1 MINNISRFLCV
12 ALALI
17 SVNAYSAPVATT
29 AGSNLTAYNPA
40 FGSNNNNAWNS
51 LTNVRSMGDSGN
63 VVDNSAPVADF
74 GNCNALILRCVQPK
88 CATGGCTT
96 LDIARPIV
104 AGCVEDNQVC
114 KQYGNTLIDTL
125 AAQVVANTV
134 AKSNQ
139 QATAAQNNAMQAEM
153 QAAAQAAAQQ
163 SAQQIQAM
171 QEQMQAMQE
180 QMAQQNAE
188 TAAMLQEALSA
199 QQQSASSVQAPSVS
213 NTTAATASDGDS
225 VSAGLTAAQQIAAA
239 SGVSADV
246 LAREQIAGQILSQ
259 IENAEV
265 SLKELRATLNDV
277 YNYAGCDSSGNNCT
291 GPKRVKTFK
300 EKAMNFFE
308 PYNNVLD
315 ELYEGLILA
324 QSVGVD
330 ITDIY
335 MMLNGTCNVWGLYL
349 CAPGQVMFY
358 NTLNCPDGRSVPTR
372 TAEGFVLGNAK
383 CTVGHVVPMSDGG
396 CQLIKM
402 LTNND
407 DVQKSWLYPEV
418 EPADDKA
425 TVRVG
430 CASEALDN
438 SSLFSNRKKQASID
452 IETLQRIIEQD
463 APTSYGRSVWG
474 GTKNPETDGI
484 IYCKV
489 TDKTYDDLQK
499 LVSLKRLP
507 DKVCVTETQMTQ
519 ISTDG
524 NVVYSEDTEEN
535 NVFIMCAKARTN
547 DEYKRCLCENCS
559 SNLSTKWNATNKT
572 CECDDKTYNTFDYD
586 VAACI
591 NSAGQEMPTMFD
603 IQEEPWKQRKA
614 FCNAFNGAKWD
625 SVKNTCDCTG
635 VTGNDS
641 IWCKIQTQ

>member
-1 MINNISRFLCV
+1 MTFFMLKLNPREMINNISRFLCV

-51 LTNVRSMGDSGN
+51 LANVRSMGDSGT
-63 VVDNSAPVADF
+63 VVDNSAPIADF

-104 AGCVEDNQVC
+104 VGCVEDNQVC
-114 KQYGNTLIDTL
+114 KQYGNALIDTL
-125 AAQVVANTV
+125 AAQVVANSV

-139 QATAAQNNAMQAEM
+139 QAAAAQNNAMQAEM

-213 NTTAATASDGDS
+213 NTTAATASGGDT

-335 MMLNGTCNVWGLYL
+335 MMLNGTCNVWGQYL
-349 CAPGQVMFY
+349 CGPGQVMHY
-358 NTLNCPDGRSVPTR
+358 TTSNCIQGVSIPGDGL
-372 TAEGFVLGNAK
+372 LGGAK

-396 CQLIKM
+396 CQLIQM
-402 LTNND
+402 LTNNE
-407 DVQKSWLYPEV
+407 DVQKTWLNPE
-418 EPADDKA
+418 EGTDDK
-425 TVRVG
+425 TQVRVG

-463 APTSYGRSVWG
+463 APASYGNVAFASG
-474 GTKNPETDGI
+474 ANPNPDGI
-484 IYCKV
+484 KFCAVGAEGYA
-489 TDKTYDDLQK
+489 DLQK
-499 LVSLKRLP
+499 IVSLKQLP
-507 DKVCVTETQMTQ
+507 DVVCVSDNALNTYINQSKITP
-519 ISTDG
+519 IVNTD
-524 NVVYSEDTEEN
+524 NFAVKNIILQCRNKQNANNSNFNMEE
-535 NVFIMCAKARTN
+535 
-547 DEYKRCLCENCS
+547 CLCTTSSTANMMAEVWWYWQDNACVCEDENYEFDTGT
-559 SNLSTKWNATNKT
+559 LT
-572 CECDDKTYNTFDYD
+572 CK
-586 VAACI
+586 
-591 NSAGQEMPTMFD
+591 
-603 IQEEPWKQRKA
+603 KK
-614 FCNAFNGAKWD
+614 K
-625 SVKNTCDCTG
+625 
-635 VTGNDS
+635 
-641 IWCKIQTQ
+641 

>member
-51 LTNVRSMGDSGN
+51 LANVRSMGDSGT

-114 KQYGNTLIDTL
+114 KQYGNALIDTL
-125 AAQVVANTV
+125 AAQVVANSV

-139 QATAAQNNAMQAEM
+139 QAAAAQNNAMQAEM

-213 NTTAATASDGDS
+213 NTTAATASGGDT

-335 MMLNGTCNVWGLYL
+335 MMLNGTCNVWGQYL
-349 CAPGQVMFY
+349 CAPGQVMHY
-358 NTLNCPDGRSVPTR
+358 TSTNCINNISVPS
-372 TAEGFVLGNAK
+372 ANNGEGSVLGGASCK
-383 CTVGHVVPMSDGG
+383 IGQVVPMSDGG

-402 LTNND
+402 LTNNE
-407 DVQKSWLYPEV
+407 DVQKSWLDPEV
-418 EPADDKA
+418 GTDNK
-425 TVRVG
+425 TQVRVG
-430 CASEALDN
+430 CASESLDN

-463 APTSYGRSVWG
+463 APASYGNVAFAG
-474 GTKNPETDGI
+474 GANPNPDGI
-484 IYCKV
+484 KFCAVGAEGYA
-489 TDKTYDDLQK
+489 DLQK
-499 LVSLKRLP
+499 IVSLKQLP
-507 DKVCVTETQMTQ
+507 DVVCVSDNALNTYINQSKITP
-519 ISTDG
+519 IVNTD
-524 NVVYSEDTEEN
+524 NFAVKNIRLQCRNKQNANNSNFNMEE
-535 NVFIMCAKARTN
+535 
-547 DEYKRCLCENCS
+547 CLCTTS
-559 SNLSTKWNATNKT
+559 STANMMAEVWWYWQDNA
-572 CECDDKTYNTFDYD
+572 CVCDDENYEFDTGTLTCKKKK
-586 VAACI
+586 V
-591 NSAGQEMPTMFD
+591 NE
-603 IQEEPWKQRKA
+603 KQ
-614 FCNAFNGAKWD
+614 
-625 SVKNTCDCTG
+625 
-635 VTGNDS
+635 
-641 IWCKIQTQ
+641 